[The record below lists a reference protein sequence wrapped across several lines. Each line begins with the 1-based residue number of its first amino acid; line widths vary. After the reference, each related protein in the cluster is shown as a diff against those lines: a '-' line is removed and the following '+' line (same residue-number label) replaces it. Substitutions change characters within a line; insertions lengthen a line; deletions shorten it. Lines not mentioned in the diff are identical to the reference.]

1 MLCWYRSI
9 KPAISIQ
16 EGQHMAGTRTAPT
29 VNGTPT
35 FKRVSLTVYDYTGEQ
50 RTDSYQLDAD
60 ASNAEIEAFVAAVQ
74 ATTNGT
80 IWRVQATDVYN
91 SVGDPS
97 NAEEEV
103 WEEASSNLVLL
114 AKTSANLSQD
124 WYIPAPSNDLFLEGT
139 ENIDP
144 TNVALG
150 AVMTAILAMRTGYSF
165 VSARFTSRR
174 DIGTKINF

>member
-1 MLCWYRSI
+1 
-9 KPAISIQ
+9 
-16 EGQHMAGTRTAPT
+16 MATRTAPT

-35 FKRVSLTVYDYTGEQ
+35 FKRVSVTVYDYTGEQ
-50 RTDSYQLDAD
+50 RTDTYQMDAD
-60 ASNAEIEAFVAAVQ
+60 TTAAEVEAFVAALQSVTN
-74 ATTNGT
+74 ATV
-80 IWRVQATDVYN
+80 WRVQLADVYN

-97 NAEEEV
+97 NADEAV

-114 AKTSANLSQD
+114 AKDATNNAMD
-124 WYIPAPSNDLFLEGT
+124 WFVPAPVDDMFLEGT

-144 TNVALG
+144 SNVALG
-150 AVMTAILAMRTGYSF
+150 ALLTAILALRAGFSF